1 MSSSSARIEVDAG
14 GLAGAIAGSLE
25 AECGPRAR
33 VSLEGQ
39 TVVIELG
46 PEDLPHLRAALNS
59 ALRLVQAGHG
69 ALDAS
74 GAGR

>member
-14 GLAGAIAGSLE
+14 GLAGAIAGSLADE
-25 AECGPRAR
+25 GGPGAR
-33 VSLEGQ
+33 VTLEGQ
-39 TVVIELG
+39 TVIIELG
-46 PEDLPHLRAALNS
+46 EQGLPHLRAALNT